1 MNDAGKNDQ
10 TTEDDASWLDKV
22 SKPLI
27 IVGALAFGLI
37 ISDRV
42 EDMLEADDQPD
53 LPDVVEIDRDASLVA
68 DIEAPDVSASSGAV
82 VATGNNAATNN
93 NQPDIEEVFGA
104 RLVLVSESNDPYV
117 VTADDRRIAVGDSV
131 DDQTTLAGISR
142 GRVIVDK
149 SGGLITFELPEPKLQ

>member
-10 TTEDDASWLDKV
+10 TTGDDASWLDKV

-68 DIEAPDVSASSGAV
+68 DIEAPDVSTSSGAA
-82 VATGNNAATNN
+82 VANGNNAATNN
-93 NQPDIEEVFGA
+93 NQSDIEEVFGA

-149 SGGLITFELPEPKLQ
+149 SGDLITFELPEPKLQ